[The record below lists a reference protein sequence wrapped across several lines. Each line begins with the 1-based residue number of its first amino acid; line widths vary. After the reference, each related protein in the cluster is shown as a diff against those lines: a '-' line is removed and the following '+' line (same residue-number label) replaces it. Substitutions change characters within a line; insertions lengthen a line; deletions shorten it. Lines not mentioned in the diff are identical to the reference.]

1 MKIPKNNS
9 TFEYFRSLEK
19 LKQKRIL
26 FIPPIII
33 QAFEKTTLTSP
44 TFSKEHAEKPNVEN
58 LDRGVTIENEI
69 EREKVEIIEK
79 YSFIATE
86 LDGKTSLKVKVNIYE
101 NKWFKE
107 FMLNIWLLIGTKQV
121 DI

>member
-33 QAFEKTTLTSP
+33 QAFEKT
-44 TFSKEHAEKPNVEN
+44 NVEN

-79 YSFIATE
+79 SSFIATE
-86 LDGKTSLKVKVNIYE
+86 LDGKTSLKVKVKIYE

-107 FMLNIWLLIGTKQV
+107 FMLHIWLLIGTKQV
-121 DI
+121 DL